1 MKLSQHKI
9 VTSSLFRAHILQVIE
24 STKLLIG
31 QFRSK
36 KAIQDAFFDLS
47 NERFDL
53 NIIIDKSII
62 FSNYR
67 NVFNQIKF

>member
-47 NERFDL
+47 NERFE
-53 NIIIDKSII
+53 N
-62 FSNYR
+62 
-67 NVFNQIKF
+67 

>member
-53 NIIIDKSII
+53 LLIKVLFFPIIEMYLI
-62 FSNYR
+62 R
-67 NVFNQIKF
+67 

>member
-36 KAIQDAFFDLS
+36 KAIQDAFFDFS
-47 NERFDL
+47 NERFD
-53 NIIIDKSII
+53 N
-62 FSNYR
+62 
-67 NVFNQIKF
+67 

>member
-53 NIIIDKSII
+53 LLIKVLFFPIIKMYLI
-62 FSNYR
+62 R
-67 NVFNQIKF
+67 